1 MGMLRTG
8 TELAIAQELLH
19 GGEVARGPQ
28 PFSGHGAR
36 EGLERGLG
44 APPIASVAGEA
55 GAPQQPPPR
64 PTISA
69 RQPIVAHAVRPPRGS
84 RPGPA
89 PGAAGAGSGRC
100 ASAQPVL

>member
-55 GAPQQPPPR
+55 GEPPPPTPP

-69 RQPIVAHAVRPPRGS
+69 GPPIVEHRVRPLRASRDGPGPGGRVQGAGPPPGS
-84 RPGPA
+84 RRA
-89 PGAAGAGSGRC
+89 
-100 ASAQPVL
+100 